1 MSKSPI
7 IVRTGKN
14 TMNNIE
20 NAVVNMAMIGIDK
33 AIDTLSD
40 LHEATD
46 KEELKEKLYEIISA
60 ATYVA
65 CMLEDILNP
74 TNPEDEL

>member
-1 MSKSPI
+1 
-7 IVRTGKN
+7 
-14 TMNNIE
+14 MNNIE

-46 KEELKEKLYEIISA
+46 KEQLKEKLDEIIGA
-60 ATYVA
+60 AICVA

>member
-1 MSKSPI
+1 
-7 IVRTGKN
+7 
-14 TMNNIE
+14 MNNIE

-40 LHEATD
+40 LREATD
-46 KEELKEKLYEIISA
+46 KEQLKEKLDEVIGA

-65 CMLEDILNP
+65 SMLENILNP